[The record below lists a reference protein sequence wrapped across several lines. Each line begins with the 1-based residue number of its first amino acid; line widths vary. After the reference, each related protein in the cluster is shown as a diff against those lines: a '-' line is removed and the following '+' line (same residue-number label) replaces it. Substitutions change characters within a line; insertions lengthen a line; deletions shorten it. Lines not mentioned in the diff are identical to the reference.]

1 MHPRRLLRP
10 DSNQLSAVTTNP
22 TLAYCSTILYVE
34 LLPSAGRHGVT
45 EAEVGHAIE
54 HLLAVEDAGDEPD
67 RWLVIGPDHAGNM
80 LEIIL
85 ILTEEGEQLIIHAMP
100 MRTQYRRL
108 LP

>member
-1 MHPRRLLRP
+1 
-10 DSNQLSAVTTNP
+10 
-22 TLAYCSTILYVE
+22 
-34 LLPSAGRHGVT
+34 
-45 EAEVGHAIE
+45 
-54 HLLAVEDAGDEPD
+54 
-67 RWLVIGPDHAGNM
+67 M

>member
-1 MHPRRLLRP
+1 
-10 DSNQLSAVTTNP
+10 
-22 TLAYCSTILYVE
+22 LYVE
-34 LLPSAGRHGVT
+34 FLPSAGRHGVT